1 MIKKNNTFLLIFILS
16 FLCLCIKIIYLGNAS
31 LGQDTTSYIF
41 WLQSIFVSERFFPI
55 ILEDS
60 SIVNS
65 LLLDDKS
72 FIYNFLKPIY
82 SSTTILFTIVSLI
95 YFYIGSLFLSAT
107 VESQIILSIFANT
120 LAIFLLSTF
129 FLYFKKYLKNFNYHN
144 QIALILFFFLSTNS
158 FFYGFATYGTHNV
171 GIFFLFLNL
180 IYLEKY
186 LKKILS
192 DEINLRFRLKYFFIQ
207 FLALYSMYTNV
218 FLIITCASL
227 SIFFLNKSFKIK
239 FNELIKYI
247 TFTFIQILP
256 ALILLFMSSKITGGN
271 QGFLLWGEW
280 AFTLDEGASEFEIF
294 KYLKTNLVSWF
305 AYNSTVFGLFSFIV
319 SCIGI
324 YLIKIKF
331 KINVLFY
338 FLISHFL
345 ISILMAGF
353 NYAQQRTSAYLLP
366 INSVGLSI
374 FFYFLLIKFNKVM
387 KNKKTYILKILYA
400 SLILITMFEVTQ
412 NINKLINPTKIY
424 ADWSSFYKTDNKYK
438 EYLNRLDVILPN
450 NNLIITDSNRLK
462 IILST
467 LNYPNKKL
475 NFILALDALSD
486 NYENKKDPS
495 RARLN
500 IRKLGNVI
508 NKKIYFVIPDDS
520 YSKKSLNKLE
530 SILCLEIKLC
540 KKKLVLH
547 KDKGNQYQN
556 KIKIFLLE
564 DL

>member
-16 FLCLCIKIIYLGNAS
+16 FLCLCIKIIYLGNTS
-31 LGQDTTSYIF
+31 LGQDTSSYIF

-72 FIYNFLKPIY
+72 FIFNFLKPIY

-107 VESQIILSIFANT
+107 VESQIILSIFANA

-129 FLYFKKYLKNFNYHN
+129 FLYFKKYLKNFNHHN
-144 QIALILFFFLSTNS
+144 QIALISFFFLSTNS

-256 ALILLFMSSKITGGN
+256 ALILLFMSSKITGGD

-294 KYLKTNLVSWF
+294 KYLKTNLVNWF

-424 ADWSSFYKTDNKYK
+424 ADWSSFYKADNRYK

-450 NNLIITDSNRLK
+450 NNLIITDTNRLK

-486 NYENKKDPS
+486 NYENKKNLS
-495 RARLN
+495 RTRLN
-500 IRKLGNVI
+500 IRRLGDVI
-508 NKKIYFVIPDDS
+508 NKKIYFVVPNDS

-547 KDKGNQYQN
+547 KDKENQYQN

>member
-16 FLCLCIKIIYLGNAS
+16 FLCLCIKIIYLGNTS
-31 LGQDTTSYIF
+31 LGQDTSSYIF

-72 FIYNFLKPIY
+72 FIFNFLEPIY

-107 VESQIILSIFANT
+107 VESQIILSIFANA

-129 FLYFKKYLKNFNYHN
+129 FLYFKKYLKNFNHHN
-144 QIALILFFFLSTNS
+144 QIALISFFFLSTNS
-158 FFYGFATYGTHNV
+158 FFYGFATYGAHNV

-256 ALILLFMSSKITGGN
+256 ALILLFMSSKITGGD

-280 AFTLDEGASEFEIF
+280 AFTLDQGASEFEIF
-294 KYLKTNLVSWF
+294 KYLKTNLVNWF

-424 ADWSSFYKTDNKYK
+424 ADWSSFYKADNRYK

-450 NNLIITDSNRLK
+450 NNLIITDTNRLK

-486 NYENKKDPS
+486 NYENKKNLS
-495 RARLN
+495 RTRLN
-500 IRKLGNVI
+500 IRRLGDVI
-508 NKKIYFVIPDDS
+508 NKKIYFVVPNDS

-547 KDKGNQYQN
+547 KDKENQYQN